1 MSLSLSG
8 LRAPRRA
15 SRCGP
20 PEGQAR
26 RKSVVL
32 RTTRAKSAQTGA
44 THATRARSS
53 APRRSAAGR
62 VGQSPPPA
70 ATGHRR
76 ATSPESPK
84 PEAIADAAAAAA
96 PSTEAK
102 RGTARAKGS
111 RHGCRGERTDAT
123 TTTTTTA
130 ARHHRNTTYRC
141 RRCCRR
147 RPAVCHAVVTDPPAF
162 RTQALPERPRS
173 RPRLHAG
180 ASSADWAH
188 SAG

>member
-1 MSLSLSG
+1 MAFYADYARRG
-8 LRAPRRA
+8 AQVGAGPRRGK
-15 SRCGP
+15 RK
-20 PEGQAR
+20 

-32 RTTRAKSAQTGA
+32 RTTRAKSAQKGA

-53 APRRSAAGR
+53 APRRSATGR

-76 ATSPESPK
+76 AASPESPK
-84 PEAIADAAAAAA
+84 PEATAEAAAAAA
-96 PSTEAK
+96 PGTEAEQ
-102 RGTARAKGS
+102 GTAGAKGS